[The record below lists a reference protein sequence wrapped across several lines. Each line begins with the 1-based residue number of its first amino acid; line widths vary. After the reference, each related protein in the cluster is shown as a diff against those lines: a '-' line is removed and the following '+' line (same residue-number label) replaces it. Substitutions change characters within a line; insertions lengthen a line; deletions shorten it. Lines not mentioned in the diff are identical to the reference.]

1 MGREV
6 KITGKRKAII
16 DNIVKMVETVIGE
29 DLGVED
35 YLITEQKVADK
46 YKVDVE
52 EIIALEKKAIP
63 FELDIKNV
71 KIRRVTILKNLYD
84 KGLKFY
90 EENDSK
96 LKSDFTDAIIIN
108 KQGQILFLLRN
119 KQDSIEG
126 GKYGFPGGHLERS
139 LNIVRNVKKEVK
151 EETGLDI
158 MECNL
163 AHIKSINGGK
173 NKIYYF
179 ICTLPEEYQI
189 VLNERE
195 HSNYKWMGLKEIEF
209 EPKENFMFDLK
220 NTLLKEIF
228 KLK

>member
-1 MGREV
+1 M
-6 KITGKRKAII
+6 
-16 DNIVKMVETVIGE
+16 
-29 DLGVED
+29 
-35 YLITEQKVADK
+35 
-46 YKVDVE
+46 
-52 EIIALEKKAIP
+52 
-63 FELDIKNV
+63 
-71 KIRRVTILKNLYD
+71 
-84 KGLKFY
+84 
-90 EENDSK
+90 
-96 LKSDFTDAIIIN
+96 
-108 KQGQILFLLRN
+108 
-119 KQDSIEG
+119 
-126 GKYGFPGGHLERS
+126 
-139 LNIVRNVKKEVK
+139 NIVRNVKKEVK

>member
-29 DLGVED
+29 DLGVKD

-90 EENDSK
+90 EENDSE

-126 GKYGFPGGHLERS
+126 GKYGFPG
-139 LNIVRNVKKEVK
+139 
-151 EETGLDI
+151 DI
-158 MECNL
+158 
-163 AHIKSINGGK
+163 A
-173 NKIYYF
+173 
-179 ICTLPEEYQI
+179 P
-189 VLNERE
+189 
-195 HSNYKWMGLKEIEF
+195 
-209 EPKENFMFDLK
+209 
-220 NTLLKEIF
+220 
-228 KLK
+228 